1 MINGGYQINRVSD
14 VATAQLDFRLV
25 DGMDAKQLSKI
36 LNACLVGKTHY
47 NIRYETG
54 FVNEDRHNPVIEEYK
69 KIIENTIARKVDF
82 IRDGRMSNSGM
93 LKDKN
98 GASVILHSYTG
109 GNQHTED
116 EWVDLKSVKQ
126 LCSIQKTFV
135 NQYAKSMNIRSK

>member
-1 MINGGYQINRVSD
+1 M
-14 VATAQLDFRLV
+14 ATAELDFRLV
-25 DGMDAKQLSKI
+25 DGMDAKQLSEV
-36 LNACLVGKTHY
+36 LDSCLVGKTRY

-54 FVNEDRHNPVIEEYK
+54 FVNEDRNNPVIEEYK
-69 KIIENTIARKVDF
+69 KIIENTIAKKVDF
-82 IRDGRMSNSGM
+82 VRDGRMSNSGM

-126 LCSIQKTFV
+126 LCHIQKTFV
-135 NQYAKSMNIRSK
+135 NRYIDRSK